1 MGYIVVIAI
10 FSCCISYITIK
21 RLIVVY
27 MSIYINYPSNIS
39 IIIFVSNI
47 LFVKTLVYRFFQL

>member
-1 MGYIVVIAI
+1 
-10 FSCCISYITIK
+10 
-21 RLIVVY
+21 

-47 LFVKTLVYRFFQL
+47 LFVKTLVYRFFQV